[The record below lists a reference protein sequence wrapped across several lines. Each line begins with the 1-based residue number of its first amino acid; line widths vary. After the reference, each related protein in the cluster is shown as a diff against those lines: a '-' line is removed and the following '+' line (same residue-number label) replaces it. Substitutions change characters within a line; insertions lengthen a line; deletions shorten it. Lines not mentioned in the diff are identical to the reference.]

1 MCFDLLR
8 VVCLTGSV
16 PDGEDWMQD
25 LPDTMTS
32 KKLGRRAARIIAG
45 DETLAAMSKH
55 NWQNKVI
62 RVSTHWSGV
71 DGTPLI
77 TLVRVRE

>member
-1 MCFDLLR
+1 
-8 VVCLTGSV
+8 
-16 PDGEDWMQD
+16 
-25 LPDTMTS
+25 MTS

-77 TLVRVRE
+77 TLVRVREQPRAQSNFGKFTVA